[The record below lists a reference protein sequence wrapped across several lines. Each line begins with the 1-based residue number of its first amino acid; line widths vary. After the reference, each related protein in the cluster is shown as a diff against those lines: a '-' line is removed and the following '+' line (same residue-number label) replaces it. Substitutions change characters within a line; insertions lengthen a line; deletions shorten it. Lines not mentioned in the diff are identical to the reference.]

1 MDLSFLPKL
10 PPELS
15 QPVLFGA
22 LLVLGL
28 VCGEAVRRY
37 LALPRITGYVLA
49 GVALGPQASGLL
61 GAGDLAASRLLIDL
75 SIGLIVFE
83 LGFRL
88 DFDWLQR
95 NKWLFVT
102 AIAESVF
109 SFWAIFAALT
119 YFEFRP
125 LLAAAAAAIGT
136 ATSPPVVMLVAHE
149 LRAEGQVTE
158 RMLLFTAV
166 NSVFAYVVLTLLL
179 PFLYLESSGD
189 WQAAIL
195 HPIYVLA
202 GFDRRKLRSNESAMK
217 YFLIGSF
224 ASAVMLYG
232 MALLYG
238 AAGSTSFAALIDG
251 DFAVRFIKES
261 SPGQVRLGLALMDIP
276 IARVGINAAEAVGKK
291 LGMEIADKVA
301 MPPTVVDFTPFASKL
316 KDAGANW
323 VFAWSPWPWEI
334 GPYEALL
341 KLGWQGNYLL
351 YGFQPLEAAF
361 ARLNKENLYALS
373 GTALLGEG
381 LPELK
386 EIQAVAAKYGV
397 SRIDLEGWVAAVA
410 VHEAVK
416 ACGWPCSREKLQSAM
431 SGISITV
438 KGVKGGPIRWSR
450 DNHFRTEQWYKI
462 YRWDSAK
469 GRPVTAKDWTK
480 VDVAEKLKELK

>member
-1 MDLSFLPKL
+1 MSAAITGGPATTYAPMVEIFRAYISKVNGEGGVNGHAIQVIYEDDRGEPARAATNAKKL
-10 PPELS
+10 VEQDKVTLLINTTTS
-15 QPVLFGA
+15 ATFKPVIATAKESKTPLLFG
-22 LLVLGL
+22 GS
-28 VCGEAVRRY
+28 VCPEE
-37 LALPRITGYVLA
+37 
-49 GVALGPQASGLL
+49 
-61 GAGDLAASRLLIDL
+61 
-75 SIGLIVFE
+75 VFPPA
-83 LGFRL
+83 
-88 DFDWLQR
+88 D
-95 NKWLFVT
+95 
-102 AIAESVF
+102 
-109 SFWAIFAALT
+109 
-119 YFEFRP
+119 P
-125 LLAAAAAAIGT
+125 LL
-136 ATSPPVVMLVAHE
+136 
-149 LRAEGQVTE
+149 
-158 RMLLFTAV
+158 FC
-166 NSVFAYVVLTLLL
+166 
-179 PFLYLESSGD
+179 
-189 WQAAIL
+189 
-195 HPIYVLA
+195 
-202 GFDRRKLRSNESAMK
+202 
-217 YFLIGSF
+217 
-224 ASAVMLYG
+224 
-232 MALLYG
+232 
-238 AAGSTSFAALIDG
+238 STSFAALIDG